1 MKRHGPQPSP
11 AATRVTSISP
21 NRGERAVRKRY
32 LDGVFGTAVVT
43 STVQIDDPTRPG
55 KSSLSGIL
63 AYLNFDETR
72 RPQTYLLV
80 GLLFTV
86 GILAKAIVATVPVVV
101 LILIWWKRGRVDWRR
116 DVRPLLPFA
125 VVAVAAGLLTAWMER
140 AFSGAEGE
148 DFQLSIVDRF
158 LIAGRA
164 FWFYIGKLLVP
175 IDLSL
180 IYPRWRIDSSTWCQ
194 YLFPF

>member
-1 MKRHGPQPSP
+1 MVELKNP
-11 AATRVTSISP
+11 
-21 NRGERAVRKRY
+21 
-32 LDGVFGTAVVT
+32 
-43 STVQIDDPTRPG
+43 
-55 KSSLSGIL
+55 LSGFFFFGAIL
-63 AYLNFDETR
+63 AYLNFDQTR

-80 GLLFTV
+80 GLLCTV
-86 GILAKAIVATVPVVV
+86 GILAKASVATVHVVV
-101 LILIWWKRGRVDWRR
+101 LIIIWWKRGRVDWQR

-180 IYPRWRIDSSTWCQ
+180 IYPRWRIDSGTWWQ
-194 YLFPF
+194 YLFPIAALGLLWSAWNQRRSEERRVGKECRSRVAMVC